1 MSSTNRVRKIF
12 RMRNN
17 KKGRYS
23 GLFNKT
29 AFDVGEVRDCRH
41 HPHLKDDVRSDQTQ
55 NSGKLPKPSWPTL
68 MRLSSSFLFILS
80 YRGLLKHS
88 CSVGFFDFV
97 LCALQSPYCIRPF
110 LTWIF
115 QFSSPCPSKYLR
127 VSEQPTIYI
136 NRSQNSN
143 IHGWTLKMN

>member
-1 MSSTNRVRKIF
+1 
-12 RMRNN
+12 MRDN

-29 AFDVGEVRDCRH
+29 AFDVGEVRDCRP

-68 MRLSSSFLFILS
+68 MRFSSSFLFILS
-80 YRGLLKHS
+80 HRCLLEHS
-88 CSVGFFDFV
+88 CSVGFFDF
-97 LCALQSPYCIRPF
+97 LLSALQLPNYIRPS
-110 LTWIF
+110 LTWFF
-115 QFSSPCPSKYLR
+115 QFSYPCPSKNFR

-136 NRSQNSN
+136 KRSQNSN
-143 IHGWTLKMN
+143 VHDWTLKMN